1 MTKKLAF
8 HLSSVLVSTD
18 YPFFLSCR
26 NLSRSENQKT
36 VPNPSTSWK
45 LLRFYLMS
53 KVCPNSFAVAYLC
66 EWRLCHRLI
75 HRMLTKLT
83 GLLIYLLGPLAMPRK
98 PYWRKVK
105 KKRKEKE
112 KKKRRQWNEG
122 NCKLYHIIDKNI
134 TKYLRRK
141 TWIVSANFLYCL
153 SCFFIK

>member
-1 MTKKLAF
+1 MRIRKALLFNLARLRGRYLYHPGSRKSGCLLTASKQPAAFHPLHHGNKRMTKKLAF

-26 NLSRSENQKT
+26 NLSRSENQTT
-36 VPNPSTSWK
+36 VPNPPTSSK

-53 KVCPNSFAVAYLC
+53 KVCPNSFAVAYPC

-98 PYWRKVK
+98 PY
-105 KKRKEKE
+105 
-112 KKKRRQWNEG
+112 
-122 NCKLYHIIDKNI
+122 
-134 TKYLRRK
+134 
-141 TWIVSANFLYCL
+141 
-153 SCFFIK
+153 